1 MSLSIFED
9 HGVPISKQECLAI
22 IKGACGRVLTMVRDL
37 SFVLQKSLDEVD
49 PKLLETFSKL
59 GIPISEQK
67 RLAGVKDVA
76 YDYVFDSESIATTF
90 KKELAAQGIIFCSIS
105 EAVREYPDLVK
116 KHLGSVVSHLGPDAV
131 AAIHPVTLSLTRAC
145 AAGNQGWPDAYT
157 SAMVCAGGILAG
169 HSVRTLQVV

>member
-1 MSLSIFED
+1 M
-9 HGVPISKQECLAI
+9 
-22 IKGACGRVLTMVRDL
+22 
-37 SFVLQKSLDEVD
+37 DEVD

-116 KHLGSVVSHLGPDAV
+116 KHLGSVVRQ
-131 AAIHPVTLSLTRAC
+131 LSLAC
-145 AAGNQGWPDAYT
+145 CNLASTCIGPKLHT
-157 SAMVCAGGILAG
+157 TCA
-169 HSVRTLQVV
+169 

>member
-1 MSLSIFED
+1 M
-9 HGVPISKQECLAI
+9 
-22 IKGACGRVLTMVRDL
+22 
-37 SFVLQKSLDEVD
+37 LQKSLDEVD

-116 KHLGSVVSHLGPDAV
+116 KHLGSVVSHLGPDAWP
-131 AAIHPVTLSLTRAC
+131 ATLL
-145 AAGNQGWPDAYT
+145 
-157 SAMVCAGGILAG
+157 
-169 HSVRTLQVV
+169 

>member
-1 MSLSIFED
+1 M
-9 HGVPISKQECLAI
+9 
-22 IKGACGRVLTMVRDL
+22 
-37 SFVLQKSLDEVD
+37 LQKSLDEVD

-116 KHLGSVVSHLGPDAV
+116 KHLGSVVSHSRGSMHGQQPFCYPQPDQSMCS
-131 AAIHPVTLSLTRAC
+131 LSKGGQMSLHLLWSVQVGADSTWSASVS
-145 AAGNQGWPDAYT
+145 GQFEWPYT
-157 SAMVCAGGILAG
+157 CRFRWGTITMQ
-169 HSVRTLQVV
+169 R

>member
-1 MSLSIFED
+1 M
-9 HGVPISKQECLAI
+9 
-22 IKGACGRVLTMVRDL
+22 
-37 SFVLQKSLDEVD
+37 LQKSLDEVD

-116 KHLGSVVSHLGPDAV
+116 KHLGSVVSHPRGQMHGQQPFSGL
-131 AAIHPVTLSLTRAC
+131 HLHQSMC
-145 AAGNQGWPDAYT
+145 SENQEMASGLHISYGL
-157 SAMVCAGGILAG
+157 MVLMQPCTC
-169 HSVRTLQVV
+169 RFR

>member
-1 MSLSIFED
+1 M
-9 HGVPISKQECLAI
+9 
-22 IKGACGRVLTMVRDL
+22 
-37 SFVLQKSLDEVD
+37 LQKSLDEVD

-116 KHLGSVVSHLGPDAV
+116 KHLGSVVSCLTSQMQCQQPLCDPQLDQSMCSWNGDGQMSAYLFWSEQVGPDW
-131 AAIHPVTLSLTRAC
+131 ILSVHIAGQLERPLTCRFRW
-145 AAGNQGWPDAYT
+145 GTTTMQP
-157 SAMVCAGGILAG
+157 
-169 HSVRTLQVV
+169 